1 MRLPSH
7 GKLFLRDNSGQIYCF
22 QIDKTPIYPSDYT
35 VCTINHI
42 SPLLPAQSGG
52 CLHQTLGPVTARAG
66 TGAGARARAWLIVLW
81 LRSRY
86 LHSCDQ
92 TISIAAHPVSMSGAG
107 TTNTTNSSYA
117 LKWHKLLR
125 IGLLSFNQNVFWIT
139 KHMIY
144 NSLLTTIMMLTF
156 IYVISKYFKNI
167 LAIKQRRFVIYI
179 FVIFISTFIY

>member
-66 TGAGARARAWLIVLW
+66 AGAWLIVLW

-92 TISIAAHPVSMSGAG
+92 TISIAARPFSQQTAA
-107 TTNTTNSSYA
+107 T
-117 LKWHKLLR
+117 L
-125 IGLLSFNQNVFWIT
+125 
-139 KHMIY
+139 
-144 NSLLTTIMMLTF
+144 
-156 IYVISKYFKNI
+156 
-167 LAIKQRRFVIYI
+167 
-179 FVIFISTFIY
+179 

>member
-66 TGAGARARAWLIVLW
+66 AGARARAWLIVLW
-81 LRSRY
+81 LGPHIY
-86 LHSCDQ
+86 TL
-92 TISIAAHPVSMSGAG
+92 V
-107 TTNTTNSSYA
+107 
-117 LKWHKLLR
+117 
-125 IGLLSFNQNVFWIT
+125 T
-139 KHMIY
+139 KQLA
-144 NSLLTTIMMLTF
+144 SLLIQSPCPGRGQQTLQTAPTL
-156 IYVISKYFKNI
+156 
-167 LAIKQRRFVIYI
+167 
-179 FVIFISTFIY
+179 

>member
-52 CLHQTLGPVTARAG
+52 CLHQTLGRVTARAR
-66 TGAGARARAWLIVLW
+66 AGARARARAGAGAWLIVLW

-125 IGLLSFNQNVFWIT
+125 IGLLSFNQNVFWII

-144 NSLLTTIMMLTF
+144 NCLLTTI
-156 IYVISKYFKNI
+156 IYLRDI
-167 LAIKQRRFVIYI
+167 
-179 FVIFISTFIY
+179 